1 MRKILLVLF
10 LTATISPNAFAND
23 KTLTKFHEWLIQN
36 NSTEF
41 IEINEHYEE
50 CKSCNRWEAGPQ
62 CFEEIAKPKKQCVL
76 DGDQSYGEDG
86 YKWSNQK
93 YKNNL
98 KIKFYDGWIPESW
111 ENVKPNYDTLVYEFF
126 RYNQKAFTVEPTTEK
141 YEVEPSSKPYEFNSN
156 LIEEKYIDKQL
167 EKTALISYLRFED
180 GQITVDK
187 ISPKDRFGK
196 FIKEDTRLR
205 GMSVG
210 KTMTSYVAGHAICEG
225 YIGSINSRLND
236 WPLIENT
243 LYYDQELINL
253 LNMQAGDEK
262 YVWSSEFL
270 IPSNFYGVDDY
281 INDIKTFVT
290 EFKNSKK
297 GKSEFNYSAFSTQ
310 LILNYVLFKTGDDFE
325 KILEKTF
332 KEKAK
337 IKHSVFFYRVPGS
350 SKERGN
356 ANIMFFA
363 TRYDYLRIA
372 KAMLDDWQ
380 NDTCVG
386 KYLKTIFENRISKDN
401 DKKSNRGDRTQ
412 WKFAKGYAGQFQT
425 HYTGI
430 NKDRPVM
437 GMHGYGGQ
445 HVVID
450 FEKSRIVVTNA
461 LHENFNY
468 KKIVY
473 DPIKKGK

>member
-1 MRKILLVLF
+1 MKKIIIVIFSLVF
-10 LTATISPNAFAND
+10 LSSNAIAND
-23 KTLTKFHEWLIQN
+23 KTLAKFHEWLIQN
-36 NSTEF
+36 NHTQYL
-41 IEINEHYEE
+41 EINKHFEE
-50 CKSCNRWEAGPQ
+50 CKNCNRWDAVPQ
-62 CFEEIAKPKKQCVL
+62 CFEESGKPKKQCVL
-76 DGDQSYGEDG
+76 DGDQIYGEDG
-86 YKWSNQK
+86 YKWSNLK

-98 KIKFYDGWIPESW
+98 KIKFYDGWIPEK
-111 ENVKPNYDTLVYEFF
+111 NVKPNYDTLLYEFF

-141 YEVEPSSKPYEFNSN
+141 YEVDPSSNPYEFNSN
-156 LIEEKYIDKQL
+156 LIKDKYIDKQL
-167 EKTALISYLRFED
+167 EKTALVSYLRFED

-187 ISPKDRFGK
+187 ISPVDRFGK

-210 KTMTSYVAGHAICEG
+210 KTMTSYVAGHTICEG

-243 LYYDQELINL
+243 LYYNQELINL

-270 IPSNFYGVDDY
+270 IPSRFYGVDDHV
-281 INDIKTFVT
+281 NDIKTFAA

-310 LILNYVLFKTGDDFE
+310 LILNYVLFKTGEDFE

-337 IKHSVFFYRVPGS
+337 IKHSVFFYKVPGS
-350 SKERGN
+350 SKDRGN

-363 TRYDYLRIA
+363 SRYDYLRIA

-401 DKKSNRGDRTQ
+401 DKKRQRGDRTQ
-412 WKFAKGYAGQFQT
+412 WNFARGYAGQFQT
-425 HYTGI
+425 HYKGI
-430 NKDRPVM
+430 NKKRAVM

-450 FEKSRIVVTNA
+450 FERSRIVVTNA

>member
-1 MRKILLVLF
+1 MKKIIIVIFSLVF
-10 LTATISPNAFAND
+10 LSSNAIAND
-23 KTLTKFHEWLIQN
+23 LSLTKFHEWLFEN
-36 NSTEF
+36 GHTE
-41 IEINEHYEE
+41 YVTKEE
-50 CKSCNRWEAGPQ
+50 SKVCKAEPKYSNLWYYNKCDQPQ
-62 CFEEIAKPKKQCVL
+62 YQ
-76 DGDQSYGEDG
+76 
-86 YKWSNQK
+86 
-93 YKNNL
+93 NNL
-98 KIKFYDGWIPESW
+98 KIKFYDGWIPE

-126 RYNQKAFTVEPTTEK
+126 RYNKKAFTVKPTTEK
-141 YEVEPSSKPYEFNSN
+141 YEVEPSSNPYEFRSS
-156 LIEEKYIDKQL
+156 LKEDKYLDKQL
-167 EKTALISYLRFED
+167 KNTALLSYLRFED

-187 ISPKDRFGK
+187 MSPKDRFGK
-196 FIKEDTRLR
+196 FFNNETKLR

-236 WPLIENT
+236 WSLIENT

-270 IPSNFYGVDDY
+270 IPRNFIGVDNHE
-281 INDIKTFVT
+281 NDIKTFAG

-310 LILNYVLFKTGDDFE
+310 LILNYVLFKTGEDFE

-337 IKHSVFFYRVPGS
+337 IKHSVFFYKVPGS
-350 SKERGN
+350 SKDRGN

-363 TRYDYLRIA
+363 SRYDYLRIA

-401 DKKSNRGDRTQ
+401 DKKRQRGDRTQ
-412 WKFAKGYAGQFQT
+412 WNFARGYAGQFQT
-425 HYTGI
+425 HYKGI
-430 NKDRPVM
+430 NKKRAVM

-450 FEKSRIVVTNA
+450 FERSRIVVTNA

>member
-1 MRKILLVLF
+1 MKKIIIVIFSLVF
-10 LTATISPNAFAND
+10 LSNNVVAND
-23 KTLTKFHEWLIQN
+23 LSVAKFHEWLFENGHTEYVNIEQSPGCKKLIQKHGLKVPKVGLFDEPKVKTN
-36 NSTEF
+36 EWFWLECDEF
-41 IEINEHYEE
+41 Q
-50 CKSCNRWEAGPQ
+50 AT
-62 CFEEIAKPKKQCVL
+62 
-76 DGDQSYGEDG
+76 
-86 YKWSNQK
+86 
-93 YKNNL
+93 NNL
-98 KIKFYDGWIPESW
+98 KIKFYDGWIPEK
-111 ENVKPNYDTLVYEFF
+111 NVKPNYGTLVYELF
-126 RYNQKAFTVEPTTEK
+126 RFNERPFKVQRVEK
-141 YEVEPSSKPYEFNSN
+141 YEVEPSSDPYEFRSS
-156 LIEEKYIDKQL
+156 LKEDKYLDKQL
-167 EKTALISYLRFED
+167 KKTALLSYLRFED

-187 ISPKDRFGK
+187 MSPKDRFGK
-196 FIKEDTRLR
+196 FFNNETKLR
-205 GMSVG
+205 SMSVG

-225 YIGSINSRLND
+225 YIGSINSKLND

-243 LYYDQELINL
+243 LYYDQEFINL
-253 LNMQAGDEK
+253 LNMQAGDNK
-262 YVWSSEFL
+262 YVWSSDFL
-270 IPSNFYGVDDY
+270 IPSRFYGVDDHV
-281 INDIKTFVT
+281 NDIKTFAA

-337 IKHSVFFYRVPGS
+337 IKHSVFFYKVPGS
-350 SKERGN
+350 SKDRGN

-363 TRYDYLRIA
+363 SRYDYLRIA

-401 DKKSNRGDRTQ
+401 DKKDRRGDKTQ
-412 WKFAKGYAGQFQT
+412 WSFARGYAGQFQA
-425 HYTGI
+425 HYKGI
-430 NKDRPVM
+430 DKKRAVM

-450 FEKSRIVVTNA
+450 FERSRIVVTNA

>member
-1 MRKILLVLF
+1 MKKIIIVIFSLVF
-10 LTATISPNAFAND
+10 LSSNTIAND
-23 KTLTKFHEWLIQN
+23 KTLTKFHEWLFEN
-36 NSTEF
+36 GHTE
-41 IEINEHYEE
+41 YVTKEE
-50 CKSCNRWEAGPQ
+50 SKVCKAE
-62 CFEEIAKPKKQCVL
+62 PKYSNLWYYNKC
-76 DGDQSYGEDG
+76 DQD
-86 YKWSNQK
+86 K

-111 ENVKPNYDTLVYEFF
+111 ENVKPNYGTLVYEFF

-196 FIKEDTRLR
+196 FIKADTRLR

-210 KTMTSYVAGHAICEG
+210 KTMTSYVTGHAICEG

-270 IPSNFYGVDDY
+270 IPSNFYGVDDH

-297 GKSEFNYSAFSTQ
+297 GESEFNYSAFSTQ

-401 DKKSNRGDRTQ
+401 DKKSNRGNRTQ

-445 HVVID
+445 HIVID

-461 LHENFNY
+461 LHENYNY

-473 DPIKKGK
+473 DPIKKGE

>member
-1 MRKILLVLF
+1 MMVGF
-10 LTATISPNAFAND
+10 L
-23 KTLTKFHEWLIQN
+23 K
-36 NSTEF
+36 
-41 IEINEHYEE
+41 
-50 CKSCNRWEAGPQ
+50 
-62 CFEEIAKPKKQCVL
+62 
-76 DGDQSYGEDG
+76 
-86 YKWSNQK
+86 
-93 YKNNL
+93 
-98 KIKFYDGWIPESW
+98 
-111 ENVKPNYDTLVYEFF
+111 ENVKPNYDTLLYEFF

-141 YEVEPSSKPYEFNSN
+141 YEVEPSSNPYEFNSN

-196 FIKEDTRLR
+196 FIKDDTRLR

-243 LYYDQELINL
+243 LYYNQELINL

-262 YVWSSEFL
+262 YVWSSDFL
-270 IPSNFYGVDDY
+270 IPSNFYGVDDHV
-281 INDIKTFVT
+281 NDIKTFAT

-401 DKKSNRGDRTQ
+401 DKK
-412 WKFAKGYAGQFQT
+412 
-425 HYTGI
+425 I
-430 NKDRPVM
+430 
-437 GMHGYGGQ
+437 
-445 HVVID
+445 
-450 FEKSRIVVTNA
+450 
-461 LHENFNY
+461 
-468 KKIVY
+468 
-473 DPIKKGK
+473 